1 MTFEEELEQHGGF
14 LYTSKGCSMRPLI
27 RPERDVLEISAR
39 QTSPIRK
46 YDVVL
51 FKNGGRFILHR
62 VMRVYS
68 EAGRPVYDM
77 LGDHNTRM
85 ERGVRDEEILGTL
98 TGLLRD
104 GKKRVDFKA
113 PAYRVYV
120 LLWCRLYPVRIAV
133 LRLVNLAK
141 TLCRKLLRRSKGTVE

>member
-51 FKNGGRFILHR
+51 FRNGGRFILHR

-68 EAGRPVYDM
+68 EAGRLVYDM

-85 ERGVRDEEILGTL
+85 ERGVKDEQILGTL
-98 TGLLRD
+98 TGLVRD
-104 GKKRVDFKA
+104 GKNRMDFHSL
-113 PAYRVYV
+113 PYRAYL
-120 LLWCRLYPVRIAV
+120 LLWCRLYPIRIAV
-133 LRLVNLAK
+133 LWLINMTKA
-141 TLCRKLLRRSKGTVE
+141 LCRKCWRRG